1 MDKKTV
7 VFMLFTLS
15 LSTLVACG
23 NFQAKEEKPQ
33 AADGMSFDNYGSEVK
48 INQIPKKVITM
59 GPPASELFCAL
70 GINDKII
77 GNTLDNHSR
86 GALPEYRTA
95 YEKIPELN
103 YGSATREAVLSSEAD
118 FIYGISWEFGSEGL
132 DKEEMAKYGIT
143 VYENAAKSFEEQYKE
158 ISDIGKIFGV
168 EEAAEAFIEDQ
179 KIRIEKITLAV
190 DTMVKKRV
198 LVYDSGEKGI
208 FTSSGSNFESLLIEK
223 AGGENIFSDITE
235 KEWITVSSEEV
246 LARNPE
252 IIIVHDYDSP
262 SVEFKIE
269 QIRKDPVLSQ
279 TDAVKNDKIFAIS
292 LESALP
298 GPRMADTVETF
309 YREFQ

>member
-1 MDKKTV
+1 
-7 VFMLFTLS
+7 MLFTLS

-33 AADGMSFDNYGSEVK
+33 AADSMSFDNYGSEVK

-143 VYENAAKSFEEQYKE
+143 VYENAANSFEEQYKE

-279 TDAVKNDKIFAIS
+279 IDAVKNDKIFAIS

-309 YREFQ
+309 YQEFQ

>member
-33 AADGMSFDNYGSEVK
+33 AADSMSFDNYGSEVK

-143 VYENAAKSFEEQYKE
+143 VYENAANSFEEQYKE

-279 TDAVKNDKIFAIS
+279 IDAVKNDKIFAIS

-309 YREFQ
+309 YQEFQ

>member
-1 MDKKTV
+1 
-7 VFMLFTLS
+7 MLFTLS

>member
-1 MDKKTV
+1 MNKNKV

-15 LSTLVACG
+15 LFTLVACG

-33 AADGMSFDNYGSEVK
+33 ATDGMSFDNYGSEVK

-70 GINDKII
+70 GIDDKII

-168 EEAAEAFIEDQ
+168 EEVAEAFIENQ

-292 LESALP
+292 LENALP